1 MKWIVLILITIF
13 LSFIFVQYVS
23 IRRLKSKKGQIIDN
37 IDGELG
43 KILLE
48 NKKLMLYF
56 WTESCRVCKHQTP
69 IILELKDEFKN
80 IFLINLSDEISI
92 AKKLGIMAVPTIM
105 LVESRKILDVM
116 VGAQDINK
124 MKQILLKF
132 YGD

>member
-13 LSFIFVQYVS
+13 LSFVLVQYVS

-80 IFLINLSDEISI
+80 IFLINLSDDISI

>member
-1 MKWIVLILITIF
+1 MKWIVLILIIIF
-13 LSFIFVQYVS
+13 LSFVLVQYVS
-23 IRRLKSKKGQIIDN
+23 IRRLKSKKGQVIDN

-69 IILELKDEFKN
+69 IILELKNEFKN
-80 IFLINLSDEISI
+80 IFLINLSDDISI